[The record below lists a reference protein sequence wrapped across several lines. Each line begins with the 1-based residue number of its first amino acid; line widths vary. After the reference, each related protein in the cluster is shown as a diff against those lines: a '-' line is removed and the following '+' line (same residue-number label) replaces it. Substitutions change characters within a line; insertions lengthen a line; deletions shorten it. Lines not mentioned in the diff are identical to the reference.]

1 MMGRGINPLSLFRVE
16 IQQSVKSVENWIVI
30 TGFSLL
36 LTEHCELA
44 LLFIFAYSLTSL
56 AFKQNKLVIR
66 DEGGGVPGSQEL
78 KSGLSNSERIASPEI
93 KKKKKGFTCNFLV
106 SMLVLWPFF

>member
-1 MMGRGINPLSLFRVE
+1 M
-16 IQQSVKSVENWIVI
+16 I

-36 LTEHCELA
+36 LTEHCQLT

-56 AFKQNKLVIR
+56 AFKQNKLVTR

-78 KSGLSNSERIASPEI
+78 KSGQSNSERIASPEI
-93 KKKKKGFTCNFLV
+93 KKKKKKKVLLAIFLFLCLYYGLFLG
-106 SMLVLWPFF
+106 LVLILETDQFNLFPSPTR